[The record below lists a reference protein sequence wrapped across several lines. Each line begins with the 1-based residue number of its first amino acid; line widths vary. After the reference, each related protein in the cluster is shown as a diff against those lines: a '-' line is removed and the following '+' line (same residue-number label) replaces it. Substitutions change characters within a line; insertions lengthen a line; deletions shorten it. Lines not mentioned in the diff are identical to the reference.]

1 MLLMRSIPVM
11 GEASIALC
19 RSYEGIADFLLL
31 DSHRESDRQIGA
43 LGVTHDC
50 AISRRIVQ
58 LVCTP
63 VILAGGL
70 GRIMLSMR
78 SERFDRPVWT
88 RKRRPIRTA
97 RTRRTSDRCGAS
109 MKRHAVQGERC
120 RPAVMRCAAELRS
133 ALSIRPDCRSRDIQS
148 SGDLARLLPEVAGVR
163 PELFESAE
171 DQGDAFEISV
181 SDRRLAQHPDVR
193 TMHIVE
199 AIP

>member
-1 MLLMRSIPVM
+1 M

-78 SERFDRPVWT
+78 SERFDRLAWT
-88 RKRRPIRTA
+88 RKRRRIG
-97 RTRRTSDRCGAS
+97 RTRIRRISIACGDS
-109 MKRHAVQGERC
+109 MKRLR
-120 RPAVMRCAAELRS
+120 AE
-133 ALSIRPDCRSRDIQS
+133 SISSRKLTTNT
-148 SGDLARLLPEVAGVR
+148 GLNG
-163 PELFESAE
+163 
-171 DQGDAFEISV
+171 
-181 SDRRLAQHPDVR
+181 
-193 TMHIVE
+193 
-199 AIP
+199 